1 MEQYEFR
8 YKLDDDVQES
18 NVFTLEEFYQ
28 NIIVSLLGI
37 VEFTNDGSIVEIDGF
52 RFINSSNNI
61 SLFNRTQ
68 SVINE

>member
-61 SLFNRTQ
+61 SLFNRRQ